1 MNRYKYSIYELYI
14 TINFI
19 ILIDNINGVK
29 PSESKQIED
38 LNETSGKIETATVVY
53 IDSLSEVFDIDIQR

>member
-1 MNRYKYSIYELYI
+1 MWLYSIYELYI

-19 ILIDNINGVK
+19 ILIDDINGVK

-38 LNETSGKIETATVVY
+38 MNKSGTIERATVDY